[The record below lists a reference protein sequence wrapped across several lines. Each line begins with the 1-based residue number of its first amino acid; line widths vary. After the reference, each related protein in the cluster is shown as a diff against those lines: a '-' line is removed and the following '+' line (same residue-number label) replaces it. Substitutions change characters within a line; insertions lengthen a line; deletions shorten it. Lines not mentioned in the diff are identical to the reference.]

1 MSSANAEA
9 NDFETALARHRAGDL
24 AGAELAY
31 RRILAADPS
40 RVEARH
46 SLGLICFQRGQ
57 FQDAVAELSETVSL
71 SPESPAA
78 HNHLGAALV
87 QMGDLE
93 GALGALRKSIGL
105 DPNSAEAHF
114 NLGCALRAAQTSG
127 DALGSFRRAVELS
140 PNFTA
145 AWFNL
150 GNELRGLK
158 RRDEAIQA
166 FRRVLELQA
175 DHGKA
180 MRSLALT
187 LAEAAEALRDQDQL
201 EAALAHAS
209 EAVRWQPE
217 VPEMHVRLGLILQA
231 LERPAE
237 AETAYREALRLRPDF
252 PEALGNLAGALSA
265 QRRNE
270 EAVEAC
276 DAALSLRPE
285 FAEVLVNRANALG
298 SLGRHREAMA
308 DYQRAVVIRPD
319 FADGQYNLGKALAE
333 LHRIPEAMMHYD
345 EALRL
350 APDHPGA
357 HFARALEWLRSGNFE
372 AGWKEYEWRWRLR
385 QLGKLDR
392 LDQLWDGASP
402 AGKTILIRCEQ
413 GLGDFVHFVRYAAEV
428 QRLGATVVVEC
439 PRPLLPLMGSCPG
452 IDRLVARGEHP
463 GPFDLYAP
471 LLSLPR
477 LLGTR
482 LDTIPASIPYLSPS
496 PELVA
501 KWQARLA
508 PLRGFRIGVAW
519 DGNPDHPRN
528 KERSFP
534 LSALDPIR
542 RLPGVHLIGLL
553 PGKGAGEIHVLGEDL
568 DTTAGPFMDTA
579 AVIRCLDLVIGCDT
593 ALAHLAGALGT
604 TTWLALDTV
613 PDWRWMDDRE
623 DSPWYPGHRIFR
635 QATPGDWTPVFAR
648 MHDLLPPLMNQP
660 RPVVPTVT
668 TEISPGELF
677 DKITILKLKSERI
690 TDPAKLVN
698 VRIALEDLERTRDA
712 NLPSSPELD
721 GILAELHA
729 VNGRLWDVE
738 DELRH
743 HERRADFGPEFIE
756 RARSVYRENDQRA
769 ALKRQIDEMLGS
781 RLLEEK
787 SYTAYQTRP

>member
-1 MSSANAEA
+1 MSSASANA
-9 NDFETALARHRAGDL
+9 NDFETALTRHRAGDL
-24 AGAELAY
+24 AGAEIAY

-46 SLGLICFQRGQ
+46 SLGLVCFQRGQ
-57 FQDAVAELSETVSL
+57 FQDAVAELSETVAL
-71 SPESPAA
+71 SPGNPAA
-78 HNHLGAALV
+78 QNHLGAALV
-87 QMGDLE
+87 QIGDVA
-93 GALGALRKSIGL
+93 GALAALRKSIEL
-105 DPNSAEAHF
+105 DPSSAEAHF
-114 NLGCALRAAQTSG
+114 NLGCALRSAQSVG
-127 DALGSFRRAVELS
+127 DALGSFQRAVELS
-140 PNFTA
+140 PNFA
-145 AWFNL
+145 PAWFNL
-150 GNELRGLK
+150 GNELRTLK

-166 FRRVLELQA
+166 FRRLLELQP
-175 DHGKA
+175 DHAKA
-180 MRSLALT
+180 RRSLGLT
-187 LAEAAEALRDQDQL
+187 LAEEAEALRDQDQY
-201 EAALAHAS
+201 EPALALLS
-209 EAVRWQPE
+209 EAVRFQPE
-217 VPEMHVRLGLILQA
+217 SPEIQVRHGLILQA

-237 AETAYREALRLRPDF
+237 AEAAYREALRLRPVF

-270 EAVEAC
+270 EAIEAC
-276 DAALSLRPE
+276 DTALSFRPE
-285 FAEVLVNRANALG
+285 FAEVLVNRANALW
-298 SLGRHREAMA
+298 SLGRQPEAMA

-333 LHRIPEAMMHYD
+333 LHRVPEAMRHYD
-345 EALRL
+345 EAIRL
-350 APDHPGA
+350 APAHPGA
-357 HFARALEWLRSGNFE
+357 HFARALEWLRAGNFE
-372 AGWKEYEWRWRLR
+372 AGWKEYEWRWKLR
-385 QLGKLDR
+385 QFGKLDR
-392 LDQLWDGASP
+392 LEQLWDGTAP
-402 AGKTILIRCEQ
+402 TGKTILIRCEQ
-413 GLGDFVHFVRYAAEV
+413 GLGDFIHFVRYAAEV

-439 PRPLLPLMGSCPG
+439 PRPLLPLLASCAG
-452 IDRLVARGEHP
+452 IDRLVPRGEHP

-482 LDTIPASIPYLSPS
+482 LDTIPASVPYLSPA
-496 PELVA
+496 PELIA

-519 DGNPDHPRN
+519 EGNPDYPKN

-534 LSALDPIR
+534 LSALEPIR
-542 RLPGVHLIGLL
+542 RLPGVHLISLL
-553 PGKGAGEIHVLGEDL
+553 PGKGAGEIEVLGEDL

-579 AVIRCLDLVIGCDT
+579 AVIQCLDLVIGCDT

-623 DSPWYPGHRIFR
+623 DSPWYPRHRIFR
-635 QATPGDWTPVFAR
+635 QATAGDWTPVFAR
-648 MHDLLPPLMNQP
+648 MHDLLTPLMNQP
-660 RPVVPTVT
+660 RPVVPTIT

-677 DKITILKLKSERI
+677 DKITILELKNERI

-698 VRIALEDLERTRDA
+698 VRIALEDLQRTRDA
-712 NLPSSPELD
+712 NLPTSPELD
-721 GILAELHA
+721 ILVTELHA
-729 VNGRLWDVE
+729 VNGRIWDVE

-743 HERRADFGPEFIE
+743 HERRSDFGPEFIE
-756 RARSVYRENDQRA
+756 RARSVYRENDHRA